1 MTWLALKDQYA
12 LSTLPPGCWITT
24 VVASAAWQFPISL
37 SLSLWWED
45 EMSSECS
52 SGCQSGW
59 TMYLAQSSDEQS
71 SLRHKDASS
80 FHEQEEEE
88 EEQEE
93 EDLSMISDASSGPP
107 QLHEVD
113 DERGHYYRHST
124 PRWESNGCLHFA
136 SAPAA
141 AMGRDG
147 GKKRRAEAAQQR
159 DHSSV
164 LDDTASSQLLSSS
177 QACSSS
183 LCSSSSSL
191 SQALWESDYISFL
204 SQHSINDCSN
214 HMKQSMDISYGF
226 STTHFKARSAPQERM
241 GYSRSSSCVKPTP
254 SRPVV
259 WTLLTPPFLVSGIK
273 ISICSR
279 RYALVVSTGTKERGK
294 KEDVV
299 TGLALLPVPKK
310 MPKDSSST
318 YLKEIFLWGFSGV
331 YFSSLLFPFA
341 VSIGSK
347 MEIVGSIQL
356 FCPHSRSWNE
366 LPGFVSS
373 FPTYPQSLTVMG
385 PAFKWMRLHGE
396 STAVQPLQLM
406 HVCVSKLNKVVKL
419 LLKFM
424 SAVTDRS
431 PASHVVEM
439 NTTP

>member
-37 SLSLWWED
+37 LSPLSSLRPED

-80 FHEQEEEE
+80 FHGQEEEE
-88 EEQEE
+88 EEE

-113 DERGHYYRHST
+113 DERGHCYRHST
-124 PRWESNGCLHFA
+124 PLWESNGCLHFA

-147 GKKRRAEAAQQR
+147 GKKKRAEAAQQR

-177 QACSSS
+177 QACSSG
-183 LCSSSSSL
+183 LCSLSSSL

-214 HMKQSMDISYGF
+214 HMKQSMDFSYGF
-226 STTHFKARSAPQERM
+226 STTHFKALSPNFNVPF
-241 GYSRSSSCVKPTP
+241 SSIHNCNKSTINPPDLAGKVCATGANG
-254 SRPVV
+254 
-259 WTLLTPPFLVSGIK
+259 LLSILIMCQANPIK
-273 ISICSR
+273 TS
-279 RYALVVSTGTKERGK
+279 TKERGK

-310 MPKDSSST
+310 MPKDSST
-318 YLKEIFLWGFSGV
+318 YLKEIFLWCFSGV
-331 YFSSLLFPFA
+331 YFSSL
-341 VSIGSK
+341 VIS
-347 MEIVGSIQL
+347 
-356 FCPHSRSWNE
+356 FCCVN
-366 LPGFVSS
+366 
-373 FPTYPQSLTVMG
+373 
-385 PAFKWMRLHGE
+385 
-396 STAVQPLQLM
+396 VQ
-406 HVCVSKLNKVVKL
+406 
-419 LLKFM
+419 
-424 SAVTDRS
+424 R
-431 PASHVVEM
+431 E
-439 NTTP
+439 TT

>member
-1 MTWLALKDQYA
+1 MIQ
-12 LSTLPPGCWITT
+12 
-24 VVASAAWQFPISL
+24 
-37 SLSLWWED
+37 ED

-177 QACSSS
+177 Q
-183 LCSSSSSL
+183 
-191 SQALWESDYISFL
+191 
-204 SQHSINDCSN
+204 HSINDCSN

-254 SRPVV
+254 SRPV
-259 WTLLTPPFLVSGIK
+259 PRKEG
-273 ISICSR
+273 R
-279 RYALVVSTGTKERGK
+279 R
-294 KEDVV
+294 
-299 TGLALLPVPKK
+299 K
-310 MPKDSSST
+310 M
-318 YLKEIFLWGFSGV
+318 W
-331 YFSSLLFPFA
+331 
-341 VSIGSK
+341 
-347 MEIVGSIQL
+347 
-356 FCPHSRSWNE
+356 
-366 LPGFVSS
+366 
-373 FPTYPQSLTVMG
+373 
-385 PAFKWMRLHGE
+385 
-396 STAVQPLQLM
+396 
-406 HVCVSKLNKVVKL
+406 
-419 LLKFM
+419 
-424 SAVTDRS
+424 
-431 PASHVVEM
+431 
-439 NTTP
+439 